1 MAGTWTSQNKALP
14 GAYINIRT
22 NEPLSITSGD
32 RGTVVILQEMT
43 KGTDKAIYTITAT
56 EAAWPEEATAADKL
70 LANEALKKAQTV
82 LVYKLP
88 TAHDTDDVNE
98 ALAALKTVQLNTLCY
113 PYDDTT
119 PATVEANKAAIA
131 TWIAAMRDDEGVKCQ
146 AVLANYDADSEGIIN
161 VVQGIMLSDGT
172 SLTAAQVTAWVA
184 GATAGASITTS
195 NTGMKYVGAV
205 DVVNRMTKSEMESAV
220 GDGEFIF
227 KVDSAQNVTVV
238 YDINSLTSVTA
249 EKGKMFTKNRVIR
262 TIDNIAN
269 DITSIFESNYVGK
282 VNNNEDGRALLKG
295 ALADYFTTL
304 ENMEAIQNFETNDV
318 EVTAGND
325 SDAVLV
331 TANIQPV
338 DSVEKIYITVNLS

>member
-1 MAGTWTSQNKALP
+1 MAGTWTSQNKVLP
-14 GAYINIRT
+14 GAYINIQT
-22 NEPLSITSGD
+22 NEPLSITPGD

-56 EAAWPEEATAADKL
+56 EAAWPEEAVAADKL

-98 ALAALKTVQLNTLCY
+98 ALAALKTVQFNTLCY

-119 PATVEANKAAIA
+119 PETVEANKTAIA

-146 AVLANYDADSEGIIN
+146 AVLANYDGDSEGIIN
-161 VVQGIMLSDGT
+161 VVQGIKLSDGT

-195 NTGMKYVGAV
+195 NTGMRYEGAV
-205 DVVNRMTKSEMESAV
+205 DVVDRMTRSEMESAV
-220 GDGEFIF
+220 EDGELIF

-238 YDINSLTSVTA
+238 YDINSLTSITV

-295 ALADYFTTL
+295 ALTDYFATL
-304 ENMEAIQNFETNDV
+304 QNMEAIQNFETDDV

-325 SDAVLV
+325 SDAVVV

>member
-1 MAGTWTSQNKALP
+1 MAGTWTGQNNALP
-14 GAYINIRT
+14 GAYINIQT
-22 NEPLSITSGD
+22 NEPLSITPGD

-43 KGTDKAIYTITAT
+43 KGTDKTIYTITAT
-56 EAAWPEEATAADKL
+56 EAAWPEDATAADKL

-88 TAHDTDDVNE
+88 TGHDTDDVNE
-98 ALAALKTVQLNTLCY
+98 ALTALKTMQFNTLCY

-119 PATVEANKAAIA
+119 PVTAEANKAAIA
-131 TWIAAMRDDEGVKCQ
+131 TWIKAMRDDEGVKCQ

-161 VVQGIMLSDGT
+161 VVQGIKLSDGT

-195 NTGMKYVGAV
+195 NTGMKYMGAV
-205 DVVNRMTKSEMESAV
+205 DVADRMTKSEMESAV

-238 YDINSLTSVTA
+238 YDINSLTTITS

-295 ALADYFTTL
+295 SLADYFATL
-304 ENMEAIQNFETNDV
+304 QNMGAIQNFDTDDV
-318 EVTAGND
+318 TVAAGTD
-325 SDAVLV
+325 SDAVV
-331 TANIQPV
+331 ITAAVQPV